1 MQRNPLNS
9 GNHRTTNDVI
19 KNVVFVHKFF
29 ILISFIL
36 QEDFNRQVDAEET
49 ISRALEGY

>member
-1 MQRNPLNS
+1 VLVLQ
-9 GNHRTTNDVI
+9 
-19 KNVVFVHKFF
+19 FF

-49 ISRALEGY
+49 ISRALDGQSSYILRKPQNFAKS